1 MAQYKPQPASPDFLR
16 ARAAWSAREAEILNG
31 AALPTADDFR
41 AGHSC
46 ENDDPREDL
55 LAQAKLDLESG
66 LHNRA
71 VEVLL
76 GELRDS
82 PTATNCW
89 TVYQAMGKG
98 SGDADVYLFHAALRA
113 HPEAI
118 VAWASDL
125 TTPLDRTDR
134 IGHVMGLAV
143 ALGMLASLHQWPA
156 APGMDAD
163 NIRQIRDHGLGVLRR
178 GAETLSEWDWATEQL
193 EYEGQYADQ
202 KKPDRPE
209 KRNLDRTLAAMA
221 SLEADADF
229 LRAVEEDRAEIKQ
242 AHAPSK
248 PRGPEHQV
256 VPQVLLL
263 RPDSKH
269 RKEIVA
275 AALPIAGKPLPLVGG
290 GRLAEAR
297 ALMHESHPHCQE
309 QTDRILTL
317 QAGREFPVFRMILV
331 GEAGGGKT
339 AYAVRLAEALG
350 MPVQVV
356 PAGAAS
362 DGSFGGTSTQYSS
375 GRLSV
380 PLQFVCETGVAN
392 PLIVVDEADK
402 IGTGR
407 HNGNLGD
414 VLLNFVEPSTAARY
428 LDPGLE
434 TSVDLSAVSWILCA
448 NDLSTIPVPLRD
460 RCRVVRIPRAGFE
473 HIGPIADRII
483 REVAEERGLNHPAWR
498 QPLAPDELEVV
509 GQAWGGGSL
518 RQLNLILE
526 DFIVNREQ
534 SMGMN

>member
-1 MAQYKPQPASPDFLR
+1 MAPYTPQPASPDFLR
-16 ARAAWSAREAEILNG
+16 ARAAWSSREAEILDG
-31 AALPTADDFR
+31 ASLPTIDDFR

-46 ENDDPREDL
+46 INDDLREDL
-55 LAQAKLDLESG
+55 LAQAKRDLDSG
-66 LHNRA
+66 LHSGE
-71 VEVLL
+71 VEDLL
-76 GELRDS
+76 ANLQS
-82 PTATNCW
+82 FPTSNSCW
-89 TVYQAMGKG
+89 AVYQVMGKG
-98 SGDADVYLFHAALRA
+98 SGHADVYLFHAALRA
-113 HPEAI
+113 HPDAI
-118 VAWASDL
+118 VLWASDL
-125 TTPLDRTDR
+125 STPRDPKDR
-134 IGHVMGLAV
+134 IGHMMGLAV
-143 ALGMLASLHQWPA
+143 ALGMLASLQQWDPDPNA
-156 APGMDAD
+156 TAY
-163 NIRQIRDHGLGVLRR
+163 NVRELRDHGLGVQRR
-178 GAETLSEWDWATEQL
+178 GADTLREWDWATEQL
-193 EYEGQYADQ
+193 EWDNMYADQ
-202 KKPDRPE
+202 KKPDRPA
-209 KRNLDRTLAAMA
+209 KRNLDKALAAIA

-229 LRAVEEDRAEIKQ
+229 LRAVEEDRAEIPQ

-248 PRGPEHQV
+248 PRGPERPV

-339 AYAVRLAEALG
+339 AYAVKLAESLG

-375 GRLSV
+375 GRMST
-380 PLQFVCETGVAN
+380 PLQFVCETAVAN
-392 PLIVVDEADK
+392 PMIVVDEADK

-460 RCRVVRIPRAGFE
+460 RCRIVRIPRAGFE

-518 RQLNLILE
+518 RHLNQILE